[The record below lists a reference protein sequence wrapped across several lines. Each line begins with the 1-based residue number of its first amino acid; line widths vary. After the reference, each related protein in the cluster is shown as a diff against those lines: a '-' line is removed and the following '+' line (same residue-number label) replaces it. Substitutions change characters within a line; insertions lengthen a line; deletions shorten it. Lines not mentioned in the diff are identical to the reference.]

1 MLTKNHKI
9 VQKSLK
15 PRRYNPIL
23 KSNPLSNNELSDI
36 NIESHPGNLM
46 VQRRE
51 ISNPINVIV
60 PCNNNNDTDH
70 KQFCTTQGI
79 SKQIEQTTSAITPN
93 QFITTQSF
101 INELSVNRPNDS
113 MDIPNDASN
122 NHINNDDDDDDDIN
136 PRNRRQKYKT
146 TRQILNKSKQLFR
159 KTRKPLLSMASGF
172 GLYMITNAYSGII
185 KSYIP
190 ISPQFISTI
199 VFTAVEA
206 ITKSIC

>member
-15 PRRYNPIL
+15 TRRYNPIL
-23 KSNPLSNNELSDI
+23 VKSSPLSNNESQP
-36 NIESHPGNLM
+36 SNLM
-46 VQRRE
+46 VQHRE
-51 ISNPINVIV
+51 ISKPINVIV
-60 PCNNNNDTDH
+60 PCNNNDGTDH
-70 KQFCTTQGI
+70 TQFCTTQGI
-79 SKQIEQTTSAITPN
+79 AKQIEQTTSAITPN

-101 INELSVNRPNDS
+101 INELSIDRPNNDS
-113 MDIPNDASN
+113 MDIPNDDASN
-122 NHINNDDDDDDDIN
+122 NNDD
-136 PRNRRQKYKT
+136 RNRRQKYKT

-159 KTRKPLLSMASGF
+159 KTKKPLLSMASGF

-199 VFTAVEA
+199 VFTAVDA